1 MFPALC
7 DFVIEFVILQ
17 NKISELECNNK
28 HLTGNQDHLYN
39 NSLGPLNRKLNTS
52 ALQIN
57 LCRLPKTQQDV
68 NDLKLW
74 RTHYV
79 WYRCI
84 QEVQHVIW

>member
-52 ALQIN
+52 AL
-57 LCRLPKTQQDV
+57 
-68 NDLKLW
+68 
-74 RTHYV
+74 
-79 WYRCI
+79 
-84 QEVQHVIW
+84 